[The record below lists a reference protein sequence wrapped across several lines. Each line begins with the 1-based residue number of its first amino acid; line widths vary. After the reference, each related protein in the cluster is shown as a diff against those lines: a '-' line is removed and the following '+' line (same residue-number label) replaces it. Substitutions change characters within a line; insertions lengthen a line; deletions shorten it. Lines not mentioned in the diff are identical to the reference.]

1 MALGRFMAKRSGPG
15 GGLKRNG
22 KLKKGCRWV
31 KSGKGGARIS
41 CTKRRKKGS
50 NTLPNACKKIHVSR
64 ERATKRNGRLKKG
77 CRFTKGGAICLR
89 SALRRKR

>member
-1 MALGRFMAKRSGPG
+1 MALGRFKTKRA
-15 GGLKRNG
+15 GLKRNG

-31 KSGKGGARIS
+31 NVGRGGARIS
-41 CTKRRKKGS
+41 CKTKRRKGGGFQ
-50 NTLPNACKKIHVSR
+50 AAGAGKKVHVSR
-64 ERATKRNGRLKKG
+64 ERAVKRNGRLKKG